1 MVMLEE
7 YMNKILCCMVFLF
20 VLSTIDANA
29 AQMFTLEQ
37 AVEHAVKA
45 NPGVESK
52 ILLLEQAKMN
62 IGVAQSYFWP
72 RISLVAANTRTKNY
86 EPIPVY
92 SSDSLS
98 QRTWTKGLQANLS
111 LFSGFA
117 HLSNLQKSLLS
128 KDIASA
134 NQIQA
139 ELELGCNVQLQF
151 LNLLKLRENL
161 KSSEEAVVRINKQ
174 LSASEAFVKVGMAPY
189 LNVLQNQVELSK
201 AKQQVIKVKNDIRN
215 SEVQLNKYLN
225 FPPDAQIVYRGNLKD
240 YARGIS
246 YTEEAAINTA
256 IKCRPD
262 LIIAQK
268 SIEVAFKDMQISMS
282 QYLPKIDLTY
292 SNSQFSIDYDDPRYE
307 DYGRHYWSAGLQFS
321 WEIFSGGA
329 TTFDTLS
336 QRKKAQ
342 SLQKEY
348 EDSVSSARTDII
360 RSVLDMKAAD
370 ELIKATHVGLSAAKE
385 SYDMANRRYTTN
397 TGTITELLDAQLRL
411 TQAQNDES
419 QALNDYHAAR
429 SKFFYYIGQK
439 NPSLR

>member
-1 MVMLEE
+1 MLEE
-7 YMNKILCCMVFLF
+7 YMNKILCSMVFLF

-37 AVEHAVKA
+37 AVDHAVKA

-225 FPPDAQIVYRGNLKD
+225 FPPDAQIIYRGNLKD

-342 SLQKEY
+342 SLQKQY

-385 SYDMANRRYTTN
+385 SYDMANKRYTTN

>member
-7 YMNKILCCMVFLF
+7 YMNKILCSMVFLF

-225 FPPDAQIVYRGNLKD
+225 FPPDAQIIYRGNLKD

-342 SLQKEY
+342 SLQKQY

>member
-7 YMNKILCCMVFLF
+7 YMNKILCSMVFLF

-134 NQIQA
+134 KQIQA

-342 SLQKEY
+342 SLQKQY

>member
-1 MVMLEE
+1 MVL
-7 YMNKILCCMVFLF
+7 LF
-20 VLSTIDANA
+20 VFSIVDANA

-37 AVEHAVKA
+37 AVEQAIRA

-117 HLSNLQKSLLS
+117 HLSNLQKSLLA
-128 KDIASA
+128 KEIASA
-134 NQIQA
+134 NQVQA

-161 KSSEEAVVRINKQ
+161 KSSEEAVARINKQ
-174 LSASEAFVKVGMAPY
+174 LSSSEAFVKVGMAPY

-225 FPPDAQIVYRGNLKD
+225 FSPDVQVFYRGNLKD
-240 YARGIS
+240 YAKGIS
-246 YTEEAAINTA
+246 YTEEAAINSA
-256 IKCRPD
+256 IKSRPD

-292 SNSQFSIDYDDPRYE
+292 SNSQFSIDYDDPKYE

-385 SYDMANRRYTTN
+385 SYDMANKRYMTN

>member
-1 MVMLEE
+1 M
-7 YMNKILCCMVFLF
+7 
-20 VLSTIDANA
+20 
-29 AQMFTLEQ
+29 
-37 AVEHAVKA
+37 
-45 NPGVESK
+45 
-52 ILLLEQAKMN
+52 
-62 IGVAQSYFWP
+62 
-72 RISLVAANTRTKNY
+72 
-86 EPIPVY
+86 
-92 SSDSLS
+92 
-98 QRTWTKGLQANLS
+98 
-111 LFSGFA
+111 
-117 HLSNLQKSLLS
+117 
-128 KDIASA
+128 
-134 NQIQA
+134 
-139 ELELGCNVQLQF
+139 
-151 LNLLKLRENL
+151 
-161 KSSEEAVVRINKQ
+161 
-174 LSASEAFVKVGMAPY
+174 
-189 LNVLQNQVELSK
+189 
-201 AKQQVIKVKNDIRN
+201 
-215 SEVQLNKYLN
+215 QLNKYLN

-342 SLQKEY
+342 SLQKQY

-385 SYDMANRRYTTN
+385 SYDMANKRYTTN

>member
-7 YMNKILCCMVFLF
+7 YMNKILCSMVFLF

-225 FPPDAQIVYRGNLKD
+225 FPPDAQIIYRGNLKD

-342 SLQKEY
+342 SLQKQY

-411 TQAQNDES
+411 TQSQNDES

>member
-7 YMNKILCCMVFLF
+7 YMNKILCSMVFLF

-37 AVEHAVKA
+37 AVEHAVRA

-52 ILLLEQAKMN
+52 IFLLEQAKMN

-342 SLQKEY
+342 SLQKQY

-385 SYDMANRRYTTN
+385 SYDMANKRYTTN

>member
-7 YMNKILCCMVFLF
+7 YMNKILCSMVFLF

-225 FPPDAQIVYRGNLKD
+225 FPPDAQIIYRGNLKD

-385 SYDMANRRYTTN
+385 SYDMANKRYTTN

>member
-1 MVMLEE
+1 MLEE
-7 YMNKILCCMVFLF
+7 YMNKILCSMVFLF

-37 AVEHAVKA
+37 AVEQAVRA

-385 SYDMANRRYTTN
+385 SYDMANKRYTTN

-439 NPSLR
+439 NSSLR

>member
-7 YMNKILCCMVFLF
+7 YMNKILCSMVFLF

-225 FPPDAQIVYRGNLKD
+225 FPPDAQIIYRGNLKD

>member
-7 YMNKILCCMVFLF
+7 YMNKILCSMVFLF

-37 AVEHAVKA
+37 AVEHAVRA

-225 FPPDAQIVYRGNLKD
+225 FPPDAQIIYRGNLKD

-385 SYDMANRRYTTN
+385 SYDMANKRYTTN

>member
-37 AVEHAVKA
+37 AVEHAVRA

>member
-7 YMNKILCCMVFLF
+7 YMNKILCSMVFLF

-225 FPPDAQIVYRGNLKD
+225 FPPDAQIIYRGNLKD

-342 SLQKEY
+342 SLQKQY

-385 SYDMANRRYTTN
+385 SYDMANKRYTTN

>member
-7 YMNKILCCMVFLF
+7 YMNKILCSMVFLF

-117 HLSNLQKSLLS
+117 HLSYLQKSLLS

-225 FPPDAQIVYRGNLKD
+225 FPPDEQIVYRGNLKD

-342 SLQKEY
+342 SLQKQY

>member
-1 MVMLEE
+1 MLEE
-7 YMNKILCCMVFLF
+7 YMNKILCSMVFLF

-225 FPPDAQIVYRGNLKD
+225 FPPDAQIIYRGNLKD

-342 SLQKEY
+342 SLQKVY

>member
-1 MVMLEE
+1 MVL
-7 YMNKILCCMVFLF
+7 LF
-20 VLSTIDANA
+20 VFSIVDANA

-37 AVEHAVKA
+37 AVEHAVRA

-201 AKQQVIKVKNDIRN
+201 AKQQVIKVKNDIRP

-225 FPPDAQIVYRGNLKD
+225 FPPDAQIIYRGNLKD

-342 SLQKEY
+342 SLQKQY

>member
-1 MVMLEE
+1 
-7 YMNKILCCMVFLF
+7 MNKIFCCMVFLF
-20 VLSTIDANA
+20 VFSIVDANA

-37 AVEHAVKA
+37 AVEHAVRV

-117 HLSNLQKSLLS
+117 HLSNLQKSLLA
-128 KDIASA
+128 KEIASA
-134 NQIQA
+134 NQVQA

-161 KSSEEAVVRINKQ
+161 KSSEEAVARINKQ
-174 LSASEAFVKVGMAPY
+174 LSSSEAFVKVGMAPY
-189 LNVLQNQVELSK
+189 LNILQNQVELSK

-225 FPPDAQIVYRGNLKD
+225 FPPDAQVIYRGNLKD

-256 IKCRPD
+256 IKSRPD

-370 ELIKATHVGLSAAKE
+370 ELIKSTHVGLTAAKE
-385 SYDMANRRYTTN
+385 SYDMANKRYTTN

-419 QALNDYHAAR
+419 QALNDYQTAR